1 MISKKLMFGIGLFL
15 TMDGILSLIWVA
27 PDNRIN
33 NTPFG
38 NIIRIVRTLIG
49 IYLIYKS
56 TEL

>member
-1 MISKKLMFGIGLFL
+1 MTSRKIMFGIGVFL
-15 TMDGILSLIWVA
+15 TVDGILSLIWAA
-27 PDNRIN
+27 PDYCIN